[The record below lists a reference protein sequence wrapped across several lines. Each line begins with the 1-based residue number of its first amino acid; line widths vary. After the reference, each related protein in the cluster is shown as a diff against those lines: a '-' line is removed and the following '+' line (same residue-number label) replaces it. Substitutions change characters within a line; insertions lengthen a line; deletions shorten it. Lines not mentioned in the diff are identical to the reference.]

1 MQKTNEIESKE
12 NEKPCWFYI
21 DGEPLNSFREVQT
34 KMASKNF
41 TDKEEALKLML
52 KSITND
58 ENYPDNLMI
67 NVIHNFAIVED
78 IKIKKLLFLFWEVY
92 NKLENNFLLGDRKS

>member
-1 MQKTNEIESKE
+1 MQKTNEIESKA
-12 NEKPCWFYI
+12 NEKPCWFFI
-21 DGEPLNSFREVQT
+21 DSEPLGSFREVQT

-41 TDKEEALKLML
+41 NDKEEALKLMM

-67 NVIHNFAIVED
+67 NVIHNLSIVED
-78 IKIKKLLFLFWEVY
+78 IKVKKLLFLFWEV
-92 NKLENNFLLGDRKS
+92 